1 MDFVIMHNTLPT
13 LQLSF
18 TILNMLY
25 IRGNQAYKKGDL
37 SAAENCYKQGLSC
50 VSKVEAS
57 RSCLRALLLCY
68 SNLAATHMSLGRM
81 RDALEDCKMAAEI
94 DQNFLKVQLRAAK

>member
-1 MDFVIMHNTLPT
+1 MHNTLPT

>member
-1 MDFVIMHNTLPT
+1 M
-13 LQLSF
+13 
-18 TILNMLY
+18 
-25 IRGNQAYKKGDL
+25 
-37 SAAENCYKQGLSC
+37 AESYYKQGLGC
-50 VSKVEAS
+50 VPKEQAS

-81 RDALEDCKMAAEI
+81 RDAIEDCTLAAEI

>member
-1 MDFVIMHNTLPT
+1 
-13 LQLSF
+13 
-18 TILNMLY
+18 MLY
-25 IRGNQAYKKGDL
+25 TRGNQAYKKGDL
-37 SAAENCYKQGLSC
+37 STAENCYKQGLSC
-50 VSKVEAS
+50 ISKEAS